1 MLLIREAHES
11 PLRTKVSSSANPFLV
26 MAEDRA
32 SSRDMSAAAQV
43 PAQAVA
49 WRSAVA
55 MIVRVG
61 LCPPEVGKTAPSATK
76 KLSKW
81 WWRPCSSVTL
91 VLALVPIGIPPH
103 HVLSRR
109 HLDISRDVR
118 FAR

>member
-1 MLLIREAHES
+1 MPTRGRE
-11 PLRTKVSSSANPFLV
+11 
-26 MAEDRA
+26 DG
-32 SSRDMSAAAQV
+32 
-43 PAQAVA
+43 AVCDEE
-49 WRSAVA
+49 
-55 MIVRVG
+55 IVG
-61 LCPPEVGKTAPSATK
+61 
-76 KLSKW
+76 W